1 MKVIVVTNRKGGVG
15 KTTVAT
21 HLSSGLAM
29 AGYRVALVDTDA
41 QGHSAKMFGMPK
53 ENGLYSILCEEDVS
67 FQDVLRVVPVERYV
81 PAGFAGKPAL
91 FLLPSDKLT
100 VRIPTDNQNPFAFR
114 QMLEGMDQLLGLDFI
129 VVDTGPTA
137 SMFDGSVNFAA
148 NYFLYV
154 TEMAH
159 LSFDGLAESVKE
171 MKALNKQSG
180 GYRSWDTQ
188 ILGIVPNKTRYNTR
202 VQRRS
207 GEELSKYFPGMVW
220 QSIMLATLWEE
231 CAKNGQMIFSLAPES
246 REASQAQI
254 LVSQALSGIQAYGS

>member
-1 MKVIVVTNRKGGVG
+1 MKVIVVNNRKGGVG
-15 KTTVAT
+15 KSTVST
-21 HLSSGLAM
+21 HLASGLAL
-29 AGYRVALVDTDA
+29 AGYRVAIVDTDA

-53 ENGLYSILCEEDVS
+53 ENGIYRILCEEDVT
-67 FQDVLRVVPVERYV
+67 FQDVVRVVPVERYA
-81 PAGFAGKPAL
+81 PPGYEGKPAL
-91 FLLPSDKLT
+91 FILPSDKLT

-114 QMLEGMDQLLGLDFI
+114 QMLDALDQLLTLDFI

-159 LSFDGLAESVKE
+159 LAFDGLAESVRE
-171 MKALNKQSG
+171 MKTLNKQSG
-180 GYRSWDTQ
+180 KYRTWETQ

-207 GEELSKYFPGMVW
+207 GEELSKQFPGLVW
-220 QSIMLATLWEE
+220 QSVMLATLWEE
-231 CAKNGQMIFSLAPES
+231 CAKNGQMIFSLAPDS
-246 REASQAQI
+246 REASQGYALI
-254 LVSQALSGIQAYGS
+254 EQALAGMAAYGS